1 MKKVEL
7 KTCAFLFSAVLFAM
21 SGFTPSVAGATEQ
34 QTHAPSA
41 KHKVIFQVS
50 DDDPKKWALTF
61 NNVENIQKDFG
72 KENVDIEVVAY
83 GPGIGM
89 LKLDSSVATRIRNA
103 VESHVK
109 VVACQN
115 TMHAQHLEKQDMLS
129 DVSYVPSGVIEL
141 IKKQEDG
148 YAYLKP

>member
-1 MKKVEL
+1 MKTAEH
-7 KTCAFLFSAVLFAM
+7 KTCAILFFAVLLAM
-21 SGFTPSVAGATEQ
+21 SGFMPSAAQAEDQ
-34 QTHAPSA
+34 KTHVHSA
-41 KHKVIFQVS
+41 KHKVVVQVS

-61 NNVENIQKDFG
+61 NNVANIQKDFG
-72 KENVDIEVVAY
+72 MENVDIEVVAY

-89 LKLDSSVATRIRNA
+89 LKLDSPVATRIRSA

-129 DVSYVPSGVIEL
+129 DVGYVPAGVIEL
-141 IKKQEDG
+141 IKKQEEG